1 MIIKERD
8 LVGIKL
14 ILNSNKVSSSI
25 LNFKLC
31 VIESDKASQ
40 IKRINSKNSFIYK
53 DITTKQYRKKKTGE
67 YILTQESQEILDE
80 LLSVFS
86 NTKEI
91 CKIAI
96 QYFISR
102 TDRMD
107 KDKEE
112 LKSIAMEI
120 TDEVFDKVEADEQTL
135 ILIIHQEVTKHLLKM
150 DWWKD
155 NEAKR
160 IEALRR
166 VEDIKQ
172 KLGGVYGEI

>member
-14 ILNSNKVSSSI
+14 ILNQSKISSSI
-25 LNFKLC
+25 VNFKLC
-31 VIESDKASQ
+31 IIESGKE
-40 IKRINSKNSFIYK
+40 IKHIKESNSFIYK
-53 DITTKQYRKKKTGE
+53 NIITKQYRNKKTGE
-67 YILTQESQEILDE
+67 YVLSQEAKEILDE
-80 LLSVFS
+80 LLSVFT

-91 CKIAI
+91 CKITI

-102 TDRMD
+102 TDRTD
-107 KDKEE
+107 SEKEE
-112 LKSIAMEI
+112 LKSVAMEI
-120 TDEVFDKVEADEQTL
+120 TDKVFESVKADDQTL

-160 IEALRR
+160 IEALNR
-166 VEDIKQ
+166 VEEIKE
-172 KLGGVYGEI
+172 KIGGVYGEI